1 MVPSCTND
9 KSSICTTWIKWC
21 RPVQTTRAVYVLH
34 GLNGAVLYKQQE
46 LYMYYMDSM
55 VPSCTND
62 KSCIC
67 TTWIQWCRPVQTTR
81 QEPCT
86 NNKSSICTTWIKWC
100 RPVQMTRAVYVL
112 HGLNGAVLYKQQELY
127 MYYMDSMVPSCTND
141 KSSICTNNK
150 SCIWCIDSMVPSCTN
165 NKTWIKWCNG
175 AVLYKRQEL
184 YMYYMD

>member
-21 RPVQTTRAVYVLH
+21 RPVQTTRTVYVLHGLNGAVLYKQQEQYMYYMVSMVLSCTNDKSSICTTWIQWCRPVQTTDSMVPACTNNKSSICTTWFKWCRPVQMTRAVYVLH
-34 GLNGAVLYKQQE
+34 GFNGAVLYKQQE

-55 VPSCTND
+55 VPS
-62 KSCIC
+62 
-67 TTWIQWCRPVQTTR
+67 
-81 QEPCT
+81 CT

-127 MYYMDSMVPSCTND
+127 
-141 KSSICTNNK
+141 
-150 SCIWCIDSMVPSCTN
+150 
-165 NKTWIKWCNG
+165 
-175 AVLYKRQEL
+175 
-184 YMYYMD
+184 